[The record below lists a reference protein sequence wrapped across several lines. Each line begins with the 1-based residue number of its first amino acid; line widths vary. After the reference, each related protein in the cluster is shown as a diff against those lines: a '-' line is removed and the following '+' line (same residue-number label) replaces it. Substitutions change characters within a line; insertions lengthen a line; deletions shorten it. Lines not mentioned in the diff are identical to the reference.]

1 MPGKK
6 VLYLINYAGN
16 GGTEN
21 FIKTVIDRL
30 GDEIEPHF
38 IYNEPGALVEWMTG
52 RGIPTSQIMMTSPF
66 DFRAAKAVAAYCKEN
81 GIDIIH
87 TQFLRENYIAMLSR
101 LIYPRTRAINSFHIL
116 TPVSSSI
123 RICNRLISCLQD
135 TVTSVCT
142 PGVELLAANGVPKSK
157 IKLLYNAVEPEYWG
171 DGAKSNLRTELGI
184 SEDTFVMLYAAR
196 LADGKGHEYLLRAAG
211 KMQGDFC
218 LVLAG
223 DGAKETEL
231 RELAQ
236 ELALS
241 ERVRFL
247 GFRNDM
253 KNLYT
258 GADVT
263 VCPSESE
270 ALSFMI
276 LESLASGTPV
286 VATRVGGNPDI
297 ISGEDDGGMLV
308 EYGDSDGLAAALEKL
323 RTDKALRR
331 RLSENGKARIKSAFH
346 IDAFAAAMSEL
357 YGGKNAQKGGNGI

>member
-21 FIKTVIDRL
+21 FIKTVIECL

-52 RGIPTSQIMMTSPF
+52 RGVPTSQIEMTSPF
-66 DFRAAKAVAAYCKEN
+66 DFKAAKAVAAYCKKHA
-81 GIDIIH
+81 IDIIH
-87 TQFLRENYIAMLSR
+87 TQFLRENYIAMLAK
-101 LIYPRTRAINSFHIL
+101 LFYPHIRAINSFHIL
-116 TPVSSSI
+116 TPVSSAI
-123 RICNRLISCLQD
+123 RLCNRLVSCLQD

-142 PGVELLAANGVPKSK
+142 PGVELLAANGVPKKK
-157 IKLLYNAVEPEYWG
+157 IKLLHNAVEPDYWCG
-171 DGAKSNLRTELGI
+171 GEGSTLRNELGV
-184 SEDTFVMLYAAR
+184 SENTFVMLYAAR
-196 LADGKGHEYLLRAAG
+196 LAEGKGHEYLLKAVS
-211 KMQGDFC
+211 KMQGDLC

-223 DGAKETEL
+223 DGEKEAEL
-231 RELAQ
+231 RALTQ
-236 ELALS
+236 ELGLDGY
-241 ERVRFL
+241 VRFL

-286 VATRVGGNPDI
+286 VATRVGGNSDI
-297 ISGEDDGGMLV
+297 ITGEDDGGILV
-308 EYGDSDGLAAALEKL
+308 GYGDSEELAATLEKL
-323 RTDKALRR
+323 RTDEALRYR
-331 RLSENGKARIKSAFH
+331 ISENGKARIRSEFH
-346 IDAFAAAMSEL
+346 IDAFTAALSAL
-357 YGGKNAQKGGNGI
+357 YAGENTQKGGNRI